1 MTDPI
6 KQNSNH
12 DSDPEMLIGGEIEE
26 LEELPNLPEAEINA
40 APPAQA
46 PPILEEQEPDLSDL
60 FEEPAPVTPSSFE
73 QEPTH
78 GFFDEVGEI
87 VTSGDTTLLD
97 DNSSGSFKVLDES
110 GLNDAAGNADL
121 SDKADASSDQD
132 ISDMLEGLEGF
143 EPQGTTSARAANLS
157 SSSSGADSSGDLDIH
172 TVSDSMDASD
182 IDNVELDIIPTLPGT
197 SPAAPS
203 SKAGKNKTSAKPPTP
218 TVSKS
223 RGGMLVG
230 SLLGLLGGI
239 AASQALW
246 VFGIELPTSIR
257 QADSAQ
263 VKALKDLS
271 EQASGKAKSLESDL
285 ETLKTVSEEASNKA
299 KESLNTLTTEKLG
312 LATKLT
318 EQTTK
323 FMQDLK
329 LEQAKG
335 EKAVTD
341 AKIVSSKE
349 LDEQKAA
356 AKADIMKYEK
366 DLELAKSEAKV
377 NLDKAVAESVKEK
390 TRGEELATLLAANS
404 KGLTSIA
411 EKLKTAGF
419 GESKIDPI
427 AMAPIIDK
435 ALAMAQMKDP
445 AGEIRKLTTKMNEEK
460 TRLEGEVANRD
471 ALVKKQLE
479 DLGRRRHPAA
489 NMAFWRAMLSAGIA
503 DSVHATEAAKDA
515 NHVLA
520 EAPANSPEVAQAKII
535 IAMADTALGKLKE
548 AKASIASVTANAA
561 TAGPGWADVVKNLNE
576 RLVSPAGIDLAKAHE
591 LAEFGKTDQA
601 IAVLKKAIA
610 NPLPGDQALP
620 RVRAE
625 LALFLISTE
634 QKDFSQATTLAD
646 EAAKANEALGFYVLG
661 RLKEAKGQGDEAG
674 ILYSQAINAAKE
686 TDPML
691 SQYRLARIRKLRGMA
706 GNPAAVAM
714 LAEDPET
721 LATLLLISMTLVDAE
736 TLDVPDPKARAIKR
750 EMRAILENPKA
761 TLIEKAEALL
771 EDGQPLQALEMLQT
785 HMSKTLAIRE
795 PETLKIMVRIIKAL
809 DSKQVTGQSLTLSPA
824 ARKAE
829 AYRQFGKGKQLVLA
843 GKFDI
848 AEETLTSA
856 IKYAG
861 SDVDARFH
869 YFLGLAQLGQAD
881 EKTAERNFLR
891 ALELER
897 RSQPSA
903 RDVSRSLEEV
913 QGPARESIDALRY
926 GAVLPM
932 GR

>member
-6 KQNSNH
+6 KPTSNQ
-12 DSDPEMLIGGEIEE
+12 DSDAEMLIEGTIEE
-26 LEELPNLPEAEINA
+26 LDELTPLAEANEV
-40 APPAQA
+40 PPAQA
-46 PPILEEQEPDLSDL
+46 APVLEEPEPDLNDL
-60 FEEPAPVTPSSFE
+60 FEEPKAPALID

-78 GFFDEVGEI
+78 GFFDEVHEI
-87 VTSGDTTLLD
+87 STPSDTTLLD
-97 DNSSGSFKVLDES
+97 DGSSGSFKVLDES
-110 GLNDAAGNADL
+110 GLNEAAGNADI
-121 SDKADASSDQD
+121 SDQVDASSDQD
-132 ISDMLEGLEGF
+132 ISDMLDGLESF
-143 EPQGTTSARAANLS
+143 ESQGTTSARAAGIA
-157 SSSSGADSSGDLDIH
+157 SSSSGADSSGDLDIN
-172 TVSDSMDASD
+172 TASNSMEASD
-182 IDNVELDIIPTLPGT
+182 IGNVDLDIIQT
-197 SPAAPS
+197 SLAINPALQSNVKPD
-203 SKAGKNKTSAKPPTP
+203 KNKPHAKTPTP
-218 TVSKS
+218 PSTKS
-223 RGGMLVG
+223 RGGILVG
-230 SLLGLLGGI
+230 SLLGLVGGI
-239 AASQALW
+239 AASQGLW
-246 VFGIELPTSIR
+246 LFGFELPNEIR
-257 QADSAQ
+257 QADSPH
-263 VKALKDLS
+263 VKALKDVS
-271 EQASGKAKSLESDL
+271 DQASSKAKTLESDL
-285 ETLKTVSEEASNKA
+285 ETLKTASEEAGNKSKA
-299 KESLNTLTTEKLG
+299 SLDLLTTEKQG
-312 LATKLT
+312 LAAKVT
-318 EQTTK
+318 EQSAK

-329 LEQAKG
+329 TEQSKS
-335 EKAVTD
+335 EKALAE
-341 AKIVSSKE
+341 AKVMASKE
-349 LDEQKAA
+349 LEDQKAV
-356 AKADIMKYEK
+356 AKADLSKYEK
-366 DLELAKSEAKV
+366 DLELAKSTAKAD
-377 NLDKAVAESVKEK
+377 LDKAVAESLKEK
-390 TRGEELATLLAANS
+390 ARGEELATLLAANT
-404 KGLTSIA
+404 KGLTSIT
-411 EKLKTAGF
+411 EKLKAAGL
-419 GESKIDPI
+419 GESKTDPVI
-427 AMAPIIDK
+427 MVEK
-435 ALAMAQMKDP
+435 ALALAQMKDP
-445 AGEIRKLTTKMNEEK
+445 AGEIRKLTTKMSEEK
-460 TRLEGEVANRD
+460 SRLEGEIANRD
-471 ALVKKQLE
+471 TLVKKQLE

-489 NMAFWRAMLSAGIA
+489 NMAFWRAMLAAGIA
-503 DSVHATEAAKDA
+503 DTSHATEAATDA

-520 EAPANSPEVAQAKII
+520 VAPANSPEVAQAKII
-535 IAMADTALGKLKE
+535 IAMADLARGKLTD
-548 AKASIASVTANAA
+548 AKAALPGLTSSAVL
-561 TAGPGWADVVKNLNE
+561 AGPGWADVVKNLNE

-591 LAEFGKTDQA
+591 LAELGKTDQA
-601 IAVLKKAIA
+601 MNVLKKALA
-610 NPLPGDQALP
+610 NPLPGDPALP
-620 RVRAE
+620 RLRAE

-634 QKDFSQATTLAD
+634 QQDISQATALAD
-646 EAAKANEALGFYVLG
+646 EAVKANEALGFYVLG
-661 RLKEAKGQGDEAG
+661 RLKETKGQGDEAG
-674 ILYSQAINAAKE
+674 ILYSQAIKAAKE

-691 SQYRLARIRKLRGMA
+691 SQYRLARIRRLRGMA

-714 LAEDPET
+714 LTEDPET

-761 TLIEKAEALL
+761 TLDVKAAALL
-771 EDGQPLQALEMLQT
+771 EDGQPLQALEMLHA

-795 PETLKIMVRIIKAL
+795 PDTIELMARIIKAL